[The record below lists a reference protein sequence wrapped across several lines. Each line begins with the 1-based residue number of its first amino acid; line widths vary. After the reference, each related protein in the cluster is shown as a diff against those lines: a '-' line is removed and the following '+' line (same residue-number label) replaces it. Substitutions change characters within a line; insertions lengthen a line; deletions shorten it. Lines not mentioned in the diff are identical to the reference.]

1 MQKYVCVCMYLYV
14 TDLAKDYVYEN
25 FQHLPYRNNKIAAQY
40 ERSAPEPSPKVSR
53 TINLS
58 THICHA
64 AALFFT
70 DFFYIFIILEIPK
83 NVMLCKILFMSFHVK
98 TTLFHRFNKFPL
110 CEERKTTT
118 MAAAKYMPRYSTWV
132 CMCLCVPVCLR
143 IIYGMPLHI
152 ASSEPVK
159 ESERGESGR
168 RKTWKLKNYAPLINA
183 RH

>member
-1 MQKYVCVCMYLYV
+1 MYLYI

-58 THICHA
+58 THICHT

-70 DFFYIFIILEIPK
+70 DFFFYIFIILEIPK

-118 MAAAKYMPRYSTWV
+118 TMAAANICQDIVRECVCVYVCRYV
-132 CMCLCVPVCLR
+132 
-143 IIYGMPLHI
+143 Y
-152 ASSEPVK
+152 E
-159 ESERGESGR
+159 
-168 RKTWKLKNYAPLINA
+168 
-183 RH
+183 